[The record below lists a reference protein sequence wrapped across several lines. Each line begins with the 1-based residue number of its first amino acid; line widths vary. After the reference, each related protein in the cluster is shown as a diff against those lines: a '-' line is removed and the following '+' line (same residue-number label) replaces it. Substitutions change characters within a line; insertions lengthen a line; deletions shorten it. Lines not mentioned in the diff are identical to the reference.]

1 MPVLIDEFEL
11 MLIDND
17 AGSDGLDPATG
28 VGPGWS
34 PSPALAPLDGEEVA
48 LAAML
53 DLLRERRARLLVD

>member
-11 MLIDND
+11 TLIDD

-28 VGPGWS
+28 AGPGWS